1 MISKGMGFRLLKK
14 SKELIFIIAG
24 LCYLGCMNL
33 LLLAIAPGIAIC
45 LYIYVKDQ
53 YNREPPKYLLIC
65 FLLGILSAVA
75 AAIIESVAIGAFES
89 YIDHSLPV
97 FISLLLQ
104 AFVFVAFTE
113 EFCKFTVL
121 KKYAFPKTAFDEPF
135 DGIVY
140 SIMVSMGFATIEN
153 IAYVFEH
160 GFETGV
166 IRMFL
171 SVPAHGCFAVLMG
184 YYAGLAKFNPQN
196 SGALLT
202 KGLLLAVLFHGMFD
216 GFLFLAE
223 NDTVTEYVSGGML
236 VIGGLASYIIAI
248 RLSLKSIKL
257 HTDLSEKLYNGKED
271 SFTQHY

>member
-1 MISKGMGFRLLKK
+1 
-14 SKELIFIIAG
+14 
-24 LCYLGCMNL
+24 MNL

-45 LYIYVKDQ
+45 LYIYVKDR
-53 YNREPPKYLLIC
+53 YNREPPKYLLVC
-65 FLLGILSAVA
+65 FLLGVLSAVA
-75 AAIIESVAIGAFES
+75 AAIIESVAIGAYEN
-89 YIDHSLPV
+89 YIDQGLPV
-97 FISLLLQ
+97 FVSLLLQ

-113 EFCKFTVL
+113 EFCKYLVL
-121 KKYAFPKTAFDEPF
+121 KKYAYPKTAFDEPY

-166 IRMFL
+166 VRMFL

-184 YYAGLAKFNPQN
+184 YYAGLAKFNSKN
-196 SGALLT
+196 SSALLA

-216 GFLFLAE
+216 GFLFLSE
-223 NDTVTEYVSGGML
+223 NETITKYVSGIML

-257 HTDLSEKLYNGKED
+257 HINLSEKLYNGKDD